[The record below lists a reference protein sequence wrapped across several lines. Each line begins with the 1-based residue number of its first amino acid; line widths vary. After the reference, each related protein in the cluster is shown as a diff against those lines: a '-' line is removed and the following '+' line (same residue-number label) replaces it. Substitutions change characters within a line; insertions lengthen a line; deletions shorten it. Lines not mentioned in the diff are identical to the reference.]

1 MKELRQKFDE
11 KKYLHIIVAM
21 EMISTEVP
29 IVDFETADKEIAQD
43 VNEDHL
49 QGKVRTIKTLLVVFG
64 TTFRIYL
71 MSFFWEKLLNDD
83 RNILCN
89 HIPLEWER

>member
-29 IVDFETADKEIAQD
+29 IVDVETADKEIAQD

-49 QGKVRTIKTLLVVFG
+49 QGKVRTIKTLLGVFG

-71 MSFFWEKLLNDD
+71 VSFFWEKLFNDD
-83 RNILCN
+83 RNILSN
-89 HIPLEWER
+89 HIPLE